1 MTRCGFATLIGS
13 SNVGKSTLVNSLVG
27 AKVSIVSPRVQTTR
41 FRVRGIAVQD
51 DSEVILVDTPGIFK
65 PKKRL
70 EKAMVNTAWEELN
83 YADLGVV
90 VIDSK
95 RGIDDDTFSILKNIK
110 NKHVAIV
117 LNKID
122 LIKKNKIN
130 DLINRIKCIQE
141 FEDIFALSAFTKE
154 GLNLFQ
160 QWLFSK
166 IPEGPFLY
174 PEDQIS
180 DLPNKLL
187 AAEITREKLFYNLK
201 DELPYVVAV
210 NTDSWQELKNNS
222 VRIEQTIFVEKEN
235 QKKIILGKNGEMV
248 KKIGI
253 QSRVELSKLFDCN
266 IHLFI
271 FVKIKENWNE
281 NPELYRSWGLNFNV

>member
-1 MTRCGFATLIGS
+1 MTKCGFATLIGS
-13 SNVGKSTLVNSLVG
+13 SNVGKSTLINALVG

-41 FRVRGIAVQD
+41 FRVRGIAIQN

-70 EKAMVNTAWEELN
+70 EKAMVSVAWEELE
-83 YADLGVV
+83 YSDLGIV

-95 RGIDDDTFSILKNIK
+95 RGIDDDTFSILKTIK
-110 NKHVAIV
+110 NKNVAII

-122 LIKKNKIN
+122 LVKKTRVAELISKIKE
-130 DLINRIKCIQE
+130 IQP

-154 GLNLFQ
+154 GLNIFQ

-235 QKKIILGKNGEMV
+235 QKKIVLGKNGEMV

-253 QSRVELSKLFDCN
+253 QSRIELSKIFDCT
-266 IHLFI
+266 IHLFV
-271 FVKIKENWNE
+271 FVKVKENWNE
-281 NPELYRSWGLNFNV
+281 NPELYHSWGLNFNV